1 MVVINMLNFGFAIF
15 DKSVNSVGE
24 AAVYMAKDGD
34 KTVIIIMGKSSA
46 GFKAVD
52 TGDGK
57 FRAELTRENAA
68 VLRKHFPW
76 TAPVRGLQT
85 FQSFGLGDRLGIAS
99 AGHIDLFKSK
109 DIFPVLV
116 QQSIRELKLTGRT
129 FNDALDAATFAVFR
143 EGFKKGYG
151 ADGDHLKTKEDVEL
165 ALSAGFT
172 MITLDC
178 SDHIK
183 KNTASENAALA
194 AALPQKYIDKYL
206 SEEFDIEGIPL
217 IFTREEL
224 AVCVHIFEGVIS
236 HAEEIYNFIRDSK
249 REVDL
254 EISIDETTAS
264 TTPLQHYF
272 VARELLDSGVIFA
285 SIAPR
290 FCGEF
295 QKGIDYSGDKAQF
308 EKELNVHAAI
318 ARSLGYKLSFH
329 SGSDKFS
336 IFPII
341 GKVTRGN
348 FHIKT
353 SGTNWLEAMRLAAVK
368 DPSLYREIHNY
379 AVSAFTDAKKY
390 YHVTA
395 DVSKIPDI
403 SSVKDEDLSKLFDN
417 NDVRQL
423 IHITYGHILN
433 YKNAGGSF
441 AFKDRLY
448 AVWQK
453 NEAEYRTALVNH
465 IGKHLELLSASK
477 K

>member
-1 MVVINMLNFGFAIF
+1 MINFGFAIF

-34 KTVIIIMGKSSA
+34 KTIIIIIGKNSA

-52 TGDGK
+52 IGDGK
-57 FRAELTRENAA
+57 FRAELTHENAV

-76 TAPVRGLQT
+76 TAPVRGLHK
-85 FQSFGLGDRLGIAS
+85 FMSFGLGDRLGIA
-99 AGHIDLFKSK
+99 ALGHIDLFKNK
-109 DIFPVLV
+109 DVFPVFA
-116 QQSIRELKLTGRT
+116 QQSVRELKFTGRT
-129 FNDALDAATFAVFR
+129 YDDVLDAVTFAVFR
-143 EGFKKGYG
+143 EGYKKGYG

-165 ALSAGFT
+165 ALSYGFT

-178 SDHIK
+178 SNHIK
-183 KNTASENAALA
+183 KNVTAQNAP
-194 AALPQKYIDKYL
+194 ALPQKYIDKYL

-217 IFTREEL
+217 VFSKEEL
-224 AVCVHIFEGVIS
+224 AICVEIFEGAIS
-236 HAEEIYNFIRDSK
+236 FAEEIYNFINDSK
-249 REVDL
+249 HEADL
-254 EISIDETTAS
+254 EISLDETELS

-272 VARELLDSGVIFA
+272 VARELLDAGIIF
-285 SIAPR
+285 STIAPR

-295 QKGIDYSGDKAQF
+295 QRGLDYSGDKAQF

-353 SGTNWLEAMRLAAVK
+353 SGTNWLEAMRLAALK
-368 DPSLYREIHNY
+368 EPALYREIHSY
-379 AVSAFTDAKKY
+379 ALSVFNEAKKIY
-390 YHVTA
+390 QVKADTA
-395 DVSKIPDI
+395 KIPDI
-403 SSVKDEDLSKLFDN
+403 SALKDEEVSKLFNN

-423 IHITYGHILN
+423 IHVTYGHILN
-433 YKNAGGSF
+433 YKNSSGSF
-441 AFKDRLY
+441 VFKDRLFNLWLKY
-448 AVWQK
+448 E
-453 NEAEYRTALVNH
+453 NDYRSALVKH
-465 IGKHLELLSASK
+465 IGKHLELLDSSK